1 MTILKTAIATA
12 ALISFAGAAQAQDGN
27 AYGAIGV
34 SSYEFDM
41 YGVEAKLGYNF
52 NDYFGVEGQA
62 GVGVISDK
70 ETVAGTEVKTSVS
83 HNFAG
88 FGVVRFPAS
97 EQFDLFARAGYHTT
111 RLKAST
117 GGVSVSG
124 SDDGFAF
131 GGGGQFNIN
140 DRDGIR
146 LEYTNYDFDGGN
158 ADVVSASYV
167 RKF

>member
-1 MTILKTAIATA
+1 MNFIKTAIAATA
-12 ALISFAGAAQAQDGN
+12 LVGFAGAAQAQDGN

-52 NDYFGVEGQA
+52 TDYFGVEGQA
-62 GVGVISDK
+62 GVGIISDK
-70 ETVAGTEVKTSVS
+70 ETIAGTEFKSSVS

-88 FGVVRFPAS
+88 FGVVRIPAS

-111 RLKAST
+111 RVKASS
-117 GGVSVSG
+117 GGISASA

-131 GGGGQFNIN
+131 GGGGQFNVN
-140 DRDGIR
+140 DRDGVR

-158 ADVVSASYV
+158 ADVYTVSFV